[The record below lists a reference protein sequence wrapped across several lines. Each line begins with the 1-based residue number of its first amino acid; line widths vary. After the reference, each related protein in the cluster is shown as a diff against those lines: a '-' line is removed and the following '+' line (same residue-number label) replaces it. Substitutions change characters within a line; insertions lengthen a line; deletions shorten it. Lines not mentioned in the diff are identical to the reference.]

1 MLSVCADQRRDSTHI
16 LFTKFHSD
24 ETEAIE
30 FTNSMTQQDEPIKR
44 EISRRSTLCNLYN
57 LNPSAIDKLYYAK
70 PKPSDL
76 WGNDVE
82 NERHITNQKFEK

>member
-16 LFTKFHSD
+16 CFTKFHSD

-44 EISRRSTLCNLYN
+44 KISRRSTLCITWIRQLSTSSTTLN
-57 LNPSAIDKLYYAK
+57 LNRLTY
-70 PKPSDL
+70 
-76 WGNDVE
+76 E
-82 NERHITNQKFEK
+82 EMM